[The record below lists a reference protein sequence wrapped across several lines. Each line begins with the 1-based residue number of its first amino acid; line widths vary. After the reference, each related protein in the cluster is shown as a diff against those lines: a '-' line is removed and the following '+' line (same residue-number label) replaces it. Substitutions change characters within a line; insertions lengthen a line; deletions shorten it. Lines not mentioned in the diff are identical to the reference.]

1 MATRVITMGLAAVI
15 VILAPTSG
23 FASDRPAAGHIVD
36 VVGEVLVKRA
46 GLPGVTNDDW
56 IDATFGMPVYTGDL
70 IRTGDDG
77 FATVEMGNKSRTI
90 IRPRASFTIRSL
102 SPGVTDNRHWKQL
115 ADDLGVMLSTDERG
129 ATRGRLYVRI
139 GDKWTAVALESPEE
153 FLPDV
158 LPLGH

>member
-1 MATRVITMGLAAVI
+1 MATRVGTIGLAVLI
-15 VILAPTSG
+15 SILAPTSG
-23 FASDRPAAGHIVD
+23 FAGDGPAAGHIVD
-36 VVGEVLVKRA
+36 VAGEVLVKRA

-77 FATVEMGNKSRTI
+77 FVTIEMEDRSRTI
-90 IRPRASFTIRSL
+90 IRPRASFTLRVPTSA
-102 SPGVTDNRHWKQL
+102 VENNRHWKPL
-115 ADDLGVMLSTDERG
+115 TDELGVMLSTDERG
-129 ATRGRLYVRI
+129 TVRGRLYVRI
-139 GDKWTAVALESPEE
+139 GKQWTAVALESPEE